1 MCATI
6 PFVFSLLRLSFVI
19 RVFAIAMV
27 CDCVFVCVFDR
38 NICSWFRVQ
47 IEEPTS
53 HCFALLL
60 TDRPCG
66 CVFVCARAGVFWDV
80 RAACPLSSCCF
91 CGSWVSRGGNLAKS
105 RRQERGRA
113 LASRT
118 GKSTR
123 RAPSA
128 RKTKCFCYCRI
139 TMAQFQRLKFGRNV
153 ILVRS

>member
-6 PFVFSLLRLSFVI
+6 PFVFLLLRLSFVI

-27 CDCVFVCVFDR
+27 CDCVFVCVSDG
-38 NICSWFRVQ
+38 NICSWFRVK

-60 TDRPCG
+60 TDRPRG

-80 RAACPLSSCCF
+80 RAACPLSSCF

-113 LASRT
+113 LVSRT
-118 GKSTR
+118 GKST
-123 RAPSA
+123 
-128 RKTKCFCYCRI
+128 K
-139 TMAQFQRLKFGRNV
+139 FQRLKFGRNV
-153 ILVRS
+153 Q